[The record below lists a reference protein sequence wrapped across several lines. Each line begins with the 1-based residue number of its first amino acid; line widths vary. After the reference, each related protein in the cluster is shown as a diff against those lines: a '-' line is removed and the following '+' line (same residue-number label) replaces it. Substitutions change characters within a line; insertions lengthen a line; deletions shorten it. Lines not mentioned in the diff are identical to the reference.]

1 MSLLDRLNLLVRSEL
16 SDLRR
21 RDSSRGF
28 SDMQASLRDAR
39 RQQIELRRSEKKL
52 IEQIR
57 GARDKADQWEER
69 AILALKNGDED
80 LAREALIV
88 KNKALDE
95 AERLR
100 DELEEQRAYLKD
112 ISSALEALEMKLQ
125 GTKSR
130 IESERESRSMGNLRE
145 ASSWDAEM
153 ERRLEGRGRSTGRSA
168 ERPTSS
174 STSGSP
180 HSSSARDQARAEAD
194 SDLGD
199 NFGTSRSFQEFDR
212 MSSKINAM
220 EADIDAMRELAGDDW
235 IDPRRRE
242 LEDIF
247 SKMETKKRTDD
258 DLSDLKK
265 KFE

>member
-16 SDLRR
+16 SDLRK
-21 RDSSRGF
+21 RDTSRGF
-28 SDMQASLRDAR
+28 SDMQSSLRDAK

-57 GARDKADQWEER
+57 AAREKADQWEDR
-69 AILALKNGDED
+69 AVLALKSGDED

-88 KNKALDE
+88 KNRALDE
-95 AERLR
+95 ADRLR
-100 DELEEQRAYLKD
+100 DELEDQRAYLKD
-112 ISSALEALEMKLQ
+112 ISSALEALEMKLS
-125 GTKSR
+125 GAKNR
-130 IESERESRSMGNLRE
+130 IESERNSSRSGSYRE
-145 ASSWDAEM
+145 ESSWDAEM
-153 ERRLEGRGRSTGRSA
+153 KRRLNKRDDGNDGNEGLESIGGSSTRPTGDIEGEEFGTGR
-168 ERPTSS
+168 
-174 STSGSP
+174 
-180 HSSSARDQARAEAD
+180 H
-194 SDLGD
+194 
-199 NFGTSRSFQEFDR
+199 FQEFDR

-220 EADIDAMRELAGDDW
+220 EADIDAMRELSGDDW

-247 SKMETKKRTDD
+247 SKMEKTKRTDD

>member
-28 SDMQASLRDAR
+28 SDMQSSLRDAK
-39 RQQIELRRSEKKL
+39 RQQIELRRAEKKL

-57 GARDKADQWEER
+57 AARQKADQWEER
-69 AILALKNGDED
+69 AVLALKNGDED

-95 AERLR
+95 ADRLR
-100 DELEEQRAYLKD
+100 DELQEQRAYLKD
-112 ISSALEALEMKLQ
+112 ISSALEALELKLS
-125 GTKSR
+125 GAKSR
-130 IESERESRSMGNLRE
+130 IESERDSRSGAPRE
-145 ASSWDAEM
+145 ASSWDDEM
-153 ERRLEGRGRSTGRSA
+153 KRRLKSRGESPPASPTGSRSGAR
-168 ERPTSS
+168 
-174 STSGSP
+174 
-180 HSSSARDQARAEAD
+180 SSAPD
-194 SDLGD
+194 DLED
-199 NFGTSRSFQEFDR
+199 DFGTSRNFEEFDR

-220 EADIDAMRELAGDDW
+220 EADIDAMRELSGDDW
-235 IDPRRRE
+235 LDPRRRE

-247 SKMETKKRTDD
+247 QNMEKKKRTND

>member
-21 RDSSRGF
+21 RDTSRGF
-28 SDMQASLRDAR
+28 SDMQSSIRDAK
-39 RQQIELRRSEKKL
+39 RQQAELRRSEKKL

-57 GARDKADQWEER
+57 LARDKADQWEDR
-69 AILALKNGDED
+69 AVLALKNGDED

-88 KNKALDE
+88 KNRALDE
-95 AERLR
+95 SEKLR

-130 IESERESRSMGNLRE
+130 IESEREQRSMGNLRE

-153 ERRLEGRGRSTGRSA
+153 ERRLKGRDGSA
-168 ERPTSS
+168 PSSPRPSS
-174 STSGSP
+174 S
-180 HSSSARDQARAEAD
+180 D
-194 SDLGD
+194 SDFSAD
-199 NFGTSRSFQEFDR
+199 PEVFETTRPFQEFDR

-220 EADIDAMRELAGDDW
+220 EADIDAMRELSGDDW

-247 SKMETKKRTDD
+247 SKMEKKKKTDD